1 MTVDGDV
8 INGNLNPAMTPA
20 AGVEIDLDRPMA
32 AGSRI
37 TLKCGD
43 PPRSY
48 RGFTTSRDDG
58 IYHFSNA
65 VPSVGIEKC
74 NLTVEGP
81 G

>member
-8 INGNLNPAMTPA
+8 VNGDLSPAMTPA
-20 AGVEIDLDRPMA
+20 ADIEIDLDKNL
-32 AGSRI
+32 GSGANV
-37 TLKCGD
+37 TLKCGY

-48 RGFTTSRDDG
+48 HGVTEGDGRYTFRD
-58 IYHFSNA
+58 A